1 MSAAILER
9 RHFTVTRANEY
20 FTPDGLQKE
29 TGQPP
34 NQFRHMA
41 LKELLDNALDAA
53 ESAGHAPDVRV
64 EFVETDNGLTLTI
77 ADNGRG
83 IPAQVVERIIAD
95 FSASTSDKA
104 CYRSP
109 MRGAQG
115 NALKTVIGMP
125 VALGADRS
133 RLAIAADGVQHD
145 IEVWVSPAG
154 DIRHIHHQSPA
165 ETQGTRITV
174 MIPGSPECYYWHPA
188 RWIFAYALF
197 NPHAQLQ
204 IRKIAPFW
212 ESQDENNESK
222 HAFPLF
228 SDLSLT
234 PTVTFPDSRW
244 RKFLP
249 TDPTPAHWYTD
260 DEFARLI
267 HRIAAQAPDQP
278 VGDLI
283 QEFKGTSRNWRTIQ
297 KAVSAKTVAQLADSA
312 TEIAALHSALLTINP
327 APKPEVLG
335 RVGPDHFRQRIDE
348 RFQIVGSRYW
358 YKHQWA
364 IAEGMPYLIEV
375 AIAETEKPGDVFYG
389 LNYSVPFSD
398 PLSTTALI
406 YDGGQE
412 RLENN
417 GLTAFLKD
425 AGVFNG
431 SRYGKTINTA
441 AAIHLVMPLLPTLD
455 RGKSR
460 LEISADLASAIA
472 ATIGV
477 AAKTLHKEIVDCR
490 KHQER
495 NERAAREQQWER
507 VSADQKERARLRKEI
522 EAQAEKEER
531 EEQRQLRQKVR
542 EAIQA
547 KRQERGEK
555 PTKREAVFNLLLPT
569 YLIETENETLRIS
582 CRDLFYAVRP
592 LYQAIDVRPSKKA
605 NGDEST
611 ELNFG
616 YFGKCVA
623 DFRQEQHKLPQLDY
637 KARGTLYECHS
648 GREIP
653 IGDKELR
660 YYVLPKHEYAGILF
674 IEKEGVWET
683 LKETGGI
690 ELAKK
695 YDLIVVSCVGYA
707 NEAARRLLEK
717 AQDEAGWKIFVW
729 HDADPHGY
737 NICRTAGEATERM
750 PDHHVDLID
759 IGLHLEEGLAMGLPP
774 ETFTRKNALPAGI
787 LPALTDQELEAF
799 TGDEYR
805 TKDKQGKGKR
815 EWRNCQRIEIN
826 AIKVRDRAVYLESKI
841 APAFQAKPTKP
852 TKPGEAP
859 TPTVRPPIETIR
871 ATTTSTIDRVIND
884 HIRAAIA
891 ERINVDT
898 IAALAKTRVTTLPIM
913 DEDLQAALD
922 ADPAANWRDVVRKYA
937 DEAIDEQQASNI
949 THAVISAIW
958 ESLREMPRSEEAI
971 A

>member
-9 RHFTVTRANEY
+9 RHFTIPRANEY

-34 NQFRHMA
+34 RQFRHMA

-53 ESAGHAPDVRV
+53 ESAGNAPDVQV
-64 EFVETDNGLTLTI
+64 EFTETDNGLTLTI

-83 IPAQVVERIIAD
+83 IPAHVVERILGD

-133 RLAIAADGVQHD
+133 RLAIAAAGVQHD

-154 DIRHIHHQSPA
+154 DVRHTHHQSAA

-174 MIPGSPECYYWHPA
+174 MIPGSLDCYYWNPA
-188 RWIFAYALF
+188 RWLFAYSLF

-212 ESQDENNESK
+212 ESQDENEHPVQALES
-222 HAFPLF
+222 F
-228 SDLSLT
+228 SDLSLA
-234 PTVTFPDSRW
+234 PTVAFPDGRW

-249 TDPTPAHWYTD
+249 TDPTPAHWYTP
-260 DEFARLI
+260 DEFSRLV
-267 HRIAAQAPDQP
+267 HRIAGQSPDQLL
-278 VGDLI
+278 GHLI
-283 QEFKGTSRNWRTIQ
+283 REFKGTSRNWRTIQ
-297 KAVSAKTVAQLADSA
+297 KTASIKTVGQLADSA
-312 TEIAALHSALLTINP
+312 TAITALHDALINANP
-327 APKPEVLG
+327 APKPEVLE

-348 RFQIVGSRYW
+348 RFTILNSRYW
-358 YKHQWA
+358 YKHQWG
-364 IAEGMPYLIEV
+364 IAAGMPYLIEV
-375 AIAETEKPGDVFYG
+375 AIAETERPGDVFYG

-406 YDGGQE
+406 YDGQE
-412 RLENN
+412 RLENH

-431 SRYGKTINTA
+431 SRYGRTINTA

-826 AIKVRDRAVYLESKI
+826 AIKVRDRVAYLESWI
-841 APAFQAKPTKP
+841 APAFQAKPTA
-852 TKPGEAP
+852 PGE
-859 TPTVRPPIETIR
+859 TPTASPRP
-871 ATTTSTIDRVIND
+871 TIDAIHANADALITRAINEQ
-884 HIRAAIA
+884 IRAAIT
-891 ERINVDT
+891 EWINLDA
-898 IAALAKTRVTTLPIM
+898 IAALAKSQVTTLPIM
-913 DEDLQAALD
+913 DEILQAALD
-922 ADPAANWRDVVRKYA
+922 ADTAAPWRDVVRQYA
-937 DEAIDEQQASNI
+937 DAAIDEQLIGNVNQ
-949 THAVISAIW
+949 AVIGAIW
-958 ESLREMPRSEEAI
+958 ESLKGLPRSYKAT

>member
-34 NQFRHMA
+34 NQFRQMA

-53 ESAGHAPDVRV
+53 ETASNAPEVQV

-83 IPAQVVERIIAD
+83 IPAQVVERIIGD

-297 KAVSAKTVAQLADSA
+297 KSVSAKTVAELADSA
-312 TEIAALHSALLTINP
+312 GAIAALHSALLTINP

-431 SRYGKTINTA
+431 SRYGRTINTA

-477 AAKTLHKEIVDCR
+477 AAKTLHKEIVDAR
-490 KHQER
+490 RHQKK
-495 NERAAREQQWER
+495 REQQQRSIMVNDWR
-507 VSADQKERARLRKEI
+507 SQHKERERQQRELL
-522 EAQAEKEER
+522 AEQSKEER
-531 EEQRQLRQKVR
+531 EQRRQARQIEQAEQAEQRRL
-542 EAIQA
+542 
-547 KRQERGEK
+547 RGEL
-555 PTKREAVFNLLLPT
+555 PTKQDVVFELMLPT
-569 YLIETENETLRIS
+569 YLDITEQETIRIAQ
-582 CRDLFYAVRP
+582 RDFWYVLNP
-592 LYQAIDVRPSKKA
+592 LYKKREVRPSDKDDPESAILDYGHFSRLVA
-605 NGDEST
+605 NYRS
-611 ELNFG
+611 
-616 YFGKCVA
+616 
-623 DFRQEQHKLPQLDY
+623 QHHPMSMIDY
-637 KARGTLYECHS
+637 KARATLYEGHS
-648 GREIP
+648 KREIAF
-653 IGDKELR
+653 GDRELR
-660 YYVLPKHEYAGILF
+660 TYTLPPHEYAGILF
-674 IEKEGVWET
+674 IEKQCVWPS
-683 LKETGGI
+683 LKDTGI
-690 ELAKK
+690 AELAHRH
-695 YDLIVVSCVGYA
+695 DLLIIISEGYA
-707 NEAARRLLEK
+707 TEAVRRLL
-717 AQDEAGWKIFVW
+717 AQAQQAGLKIMAW
-729 HDADPHGY
+729 HDADPAGY
-737 NICRTAGEATERM
+737 NIIRVLGAPTDRM
-750 PDHHVDLID
+750 PDHHLDIIDL
-759 IGLHLEEGLAMGLPP
+759 GLTIEEGLREGLQT
-774 ETFTRKNALPAGI
+774 ETFTRKKAFPEGI
-787 LPALTDQELEAF
+787 LSGLNEKELELF
-799 TGDEYR
+799 TGSYD
-805 TKDKQGKGKR
+805 KDAGC
-815 EWRNCQRIEIN
+815 WRGCQRIEIN
-826 AIKVRDRAVYLESKI
+826 AIKIRDRVPYLEKKI
-841 APAFQAKPTKP
+841 AAIFQAKP

-859 TPTVRPPIETIR
+859 TPTARPPIETIR
-871 ATTTSTIDRVIND
+871 ATTTATIDRVIND

-891 ERINVDT
+891 ERINVDN
-898 IAALAKTRVTTLPIM
+898 IAALARKQVTTLPIM
-913 DEDLQAALD
+913 DEGLQAALD
-922 ADPAANWRDVVRKYA
+922 TDPAANWRDVVRQYA
-937 DEAIDEQQASNI
+937 NEAIDEQQASNI

-958 ESLREMPRSEEAI
+958 ESLKGMPRDMEA
-971 A
+971 AQ

>member
-9 RHFTVTRANEY
+9 RHFTIPRANEY

-29 TGQPP
+29 TGQPL

-53 ESAGHAPDVRV
+53 ESAGNAPDILV
-64 EFVETDNGLTLTI
+64 EFTESENGLTLTI

-83 IPAQVVERIIAD
+83 IPAQVVERILGD

-115 NALKTVIGMP
+115 NAFKTVIGMP

-133 RLAIAADGVQHD
+133 RLAIAAASVQHD

-154 DIRHIHHQSPA
+154 DVRHTHHQSTT

-174 MIPGSPECYYWHPA
+174 MIPGSPECYYWNPN
-188 RWIFAYALF
+188 RWLFAYSLF

-204 IRKIAPFW
+204 IRKIAPVW
-212 ESQDENNESK
+212 ESRDENEHPDLALES
-222 HAFPLF
+222 F

-234 PTVTFPDSRW
+234 PTVAFSDGRW

-249 TDPTPAHWYTD
+249 TDPTPAHWYTP
-260 DEFARLI
+260 DEFSRLV
-267 HRIAAQAPDQP
+267 HRIAGQAPDQFL
-278 VGDLI
+278 GGLI

-297 KAVSAKTVAQLADSA
+297 KAVSAKTVVELADSA
-312 TEIAALHSALLTINP
+312 TEVAALHSALLTINP
-327 APKPEVLG
+327 APRPEVLG

-348 RFQIVGSRYW
+348 RFKIISDRSW
-358 YKHQWA
+358 YKHQWG

-375 AIAETEKPGDVFYG
+375 AIAETERPGDVFYG

-398 PLSTTALI
+398 PLSTTTLI
-406 YDGGQE
+406 YDGQE
-412 RLENN
+412 RLENQ

-425 AGVFNG
+425 TGVFNG
-431 SRYGKTINTA
+431 TRYGKTINTA
-441 AAIHLVMPLLPTLD
+441 AAVHLVMPLLPTLD

-460 LEISADLASAIA
+460 LEISADLATAIA
-472 ATIGV
+472 ETIAT
-477 AAKTLHKEIVDCR
+477 AAKVLTKEFVIYR

-495 NERAAREQQWER
+495 NERATREQQWER
-507 VSADQKERARLRKEI
+507 VSADQKERARLQKEI

-531 EEQRQLRQKVR
+531 EKQRQLRQKVR
-542 EAIQA
+542 EVIQA

-592 LYQAIDVRPSKKA
+592 LYQVIDVRASKKR

-616 YFGKCVA
+616 YFGKCVSE
-623 DFRQEQHKLPQLDY
+623 FRHEQHKLSQLDY

-660 YYVLPKHEYAGILF
+660 HYVLPKHEYAGILF

-707 NEAARRLLEK
+707 NEAARRLLAK
-717 AQDEAGWKIFVW
+717 AQDEAGWKIFIW

-750 PDHHVDLID
+750 PDHHVDLIN
-759 IGLHLEEGLAMGLPP
+759 IGLRLEEGLAMGLPT

-787 LPALTDQELEAF
+787 LPALTDKELEAF

-805 TKDKQGKGKR
+805 TKDKQGKEKR

-826 AIKVRDRAVYLESKI
+826 AIKVRDRVAYLESKI
-841 APAFQAKPTKP
+841 TPAFQAKPTA
-852 TKPGEAP
+852 PGETP
-859 TPTVRPPIETIR
+859 TPTARPPIETIHD
-871 ATTTSTIDRVIND
+871 ATKAMIDRVIND
-884 HIRAAIA
+884 HIRDAIA
-891 ERINVDT
+891 ERINLDA
-898 IAALAKTRVTTLPIM
+898 IAALAKKEVTTLPIM
-913 DEDLQAALD
+913 DEILQSALD
-922 ADPAANWRDVVRKYA
+922 ADAAAPWRDVVRQYA
-937 DEAIDEQQASNI
+937 VEAIDEQQIGNI
-949 THAVISAIW
+949 NQAVISAIW
-958 ESLREMPRSEEAI
+958 ENLKGMPRSYEVTA
-971 A
+971 